1 MRKEPNL
8 PNNECPDAEGISR
21 RTTLLRGFADGELS
35 DAEVVELQQHLE
47 AYPADRVVI
56 EQERRLREA
65 IAQGE
70 AGKAPALLRDK
81 VERIRQE
88 SRKAESE
95 PLAVQR
101 TGSQRGGWR
110 FRRALVV
117 GLAASLA
124 MAIGLIVLTR
134 PAPLPVQG
142 EVINA
147 AHRSSVSRFV
157 NAQHGE
163 CELYARLVAERFTIG
178 PVSAAP
184 SELAKIL
191 GIAPSLG
198 DLAAGAGG
206 PAGVEYLGAARCAV
220 PGRGDSVHVVLAVG
234 GVAPDSGGRA
244 SLVSLFVQEDKGEL
258 RIEPGRT
265 YFMTPKAGEWNG
277 VPTSILV
284 WRREGLI
291 YFLVGT
297 SADKLE
303 AARIELGAAAP
314 MGQV

>member
-8 PNNECPDAEGISR
+8 PNNECPDAEGVSR

-35 DAEVVELQQHLE
+35 DAEVAELQQHLE
-47 AYPADRVVI
+47 AYPADRAVI

-70 AGKAPALLRDK
+70 AGKAPALLREQI
-81 VERIRQE
+81 ERIRQD
-88 SRKAESE
+88 AQAGGAE
-95 PLAVQR
+95 PLVLQR
-101 TGSQRGGWR
+101 TIAQRGGWR
-110 FRRALVV
+110 FRRTLVV
-117 GLAASLA
+117 GLAASLV
-124 MAIGLIVLTR
+124 MAIGLIALTR

-147 AHRSSVSRFV
+147 AHRSSVLKFV
-157 NAQHGE
+157 SAQHGE
-163 CELYARLVAERFTIG
+163 CELYAKLVAERFTIG

-198 DLAAGAGG
+198 DLAAGASS

-234 GVAPDSGGRA
+234 GVVPDAAGRA
-244 SLVSLFVQEDKGEL
+244 SLVSLFVQEDRDEL
-258 RIEPGRT
+258 LIERGRT
-265 YFMTPKAGEWNG
+265 YFMTSKTGEWTG
-277 VPTSILV
+277 VPMSILV
-284 WRREGLI
+284 WRKDGLI

-297 SADKLE
+297 TSDKLE

-314 MGQV
+314 MGQL